1 APEIP
6 IWFSLSFILLTIT
19 VATVAS
25 LAKTKRDATAVE
37 GTDAA
42 ASVEGEK
49 APVGADDDAARG
61 SGRSV
66 DDERHADAGRDVD
79 APRR

>member
-1 APEIP
+1 MLWAPEIP

-25 LAKTKRDATAVE
+25 LAKTKRDASAVE
-37 GTDAA
+37 GTDSAD
-42 ASVEGEK
+42 SVAGEK
-49 APVGADDDAARG
+49 APADADDDAARG

-66 DDERHADAGRDVD
+66 DADAD